1 MNPGVWELKREVLC
15 NSSQL
20 MSLEPV
26 LWPTGEAKGRGACGG
41 GKDSD
46 IIVGSEAQHS
56 VFRMRSGRTKRCV
69 WARARALSL
78 QRWCY
83 NPKEGSPVVL
93 KTPCLFWASP
103 ALNQSFCGLPSPS
116 VWRWGFQASSS
127 SVFRNGRVGATDTHR
142 YPAAYYFLPVLAPLQ
157 RPAWQVDEIHER
169 APQWA
174 SFPGMLLLTRL
185 TDQATPHHPRLNGEP
200 AEWGRVGVFFLFFF
214 SLVSSL
220 DPVIVSAGISHALLR
235 LQGSKCFLMPVFPNP
250 GPATEDWKEGQV
262 PLG

>member
-1 MNPGVWELKREVLC
+1 MLQ
-15 NSSQL
+15 SQ
-20 MSLEPV
+20 
-26 LWPTGEAKGRGACGG
+26 RGASRSF
-41 GKDSD
+41 KN
-46 IIVGSEAQHS
+46 S
-56 VFRMRSGRTKRCV
+56 VS
-69 WARARALSL
+69 
-78 QRWCY
+78 
-83 NPKEGSPVVL
+83 
-93 KTPCLFWASP
+93 FWASP

-142 YPAAYYFLPVLAPLQ
+142 YPAAYYFLPALATLQ

-174 SFPGMLLLTRL
+174 SFPGMLLLTRV

-200 AEWGRVGVFFLFFF
+200 AEWGRVGFFFF
-214 SLVSSL
+214 SPVSSL

-235 LQGSKCFLMPVFPNP
+235 LQGSKCFLMPLFPNP
-250 GPATEDWKEGQV
+250 WPTIEDWKEGQV